1 MCNKTIICFHKKLGA
16 LYEGDQMFHRYIVP
30 NGNINRKATDIHGL
44 SKRGNILHHRNKGEI
59 FYAVT
64 PRKGL
69 QKFVNWLQELKE
81 ETKSSI
87 VLCSYNN
94 RKFDSKG
101 NILKRC
107 TVCQTEID
115 TDPKICF

>member
-1 MCNKTIICFHKKLGA
+1 
-16 LYEGDQMFHRYIVP
+16 MFHRYIVP
-30 NGNINRKATDIHGL
+30 NGNINRKATGIHGL

-59 FYAVT
+59 LYAVT

-101 NILKRC
+101 IRH
-107 TVCQTEID
+107 
-115 TDPKICF
+115 PKNMYRVYHF